1 MSAVLIANPLPAQ
14 IVALS
19 SETGDLIAALSSETG
34 DLIAAIEARAAIL
47 AQVQDADAYAAA
59 DALVGECA
67 KLAKAIEAERKR
79 LKAPIIELGRAL
91 DDAAGEAIAPLAAIK
106 AELGRK
112 LLAYEQ
118 AENAR
123 RAEEARRVAEAR
135 AAAEAKARAEQAEA
149 DRIRREAEARRIEA
163 EMAQEQM
170 PPSADIAPW
179 DEPAPLPEVPAPAV
193 IVPEYVAPAAPLLKS
208 ASVVKKTTRK
218 VEIHDPAQVPRE
230 IAGVPLWIIDQKAVE
245 KLAKG
250 GVQIP
255 GVRIVEV
262 ETIAAKG

>member
-1 MSAVLIANPLPAQ
+1 MSAVLIHNPLPAQ

-19 SETGDLIAALSSETG
+19 GETGDLIAV
-34 DLIAAIEARAAIL
+34 IEARAAIIGP
-47 AQVQDADAYAAA
+47 VQDADAYAAA
-59 DALVGECA
+59 DALVGECT
-67 KLAKAIEAERKR
+67 KLSKAIEAERKR
-79 LKAPIIELGRAL
+79 IKAPILDLGRAL

-112 LLAYEQ
+112 ILAYEQ

-149 DRIRREAEARRIEA
+149 DRLRREAEARRIEA
-163 EMAQEQM
+163 EMAQERM
-170 PPSADIAPW
+170 PPCADLAPW
-179 DEPAPLPEVPAPAV
+179 DEPEALPEVPATVV

-208 ASVVKKTTRK
+208 ASVVKKTIKR
-218 VEIHDPAQVPRE
+218 VEVTDPALVPK
-230 IAGVPLWIIDQKAVE
+230 AFMGVALWTLDMKTIE
-245 KLAKG
+245 KLAKAG
-250 GVQIP
+250 AQIP
-255 GVRIVEV
+255 GVALVEV